1 MPILRGEPAPT
12 AEALMRSRYTAY
24 VRQDERHL
32 LASWHPST
40 RPDAVELG
48 VERWH
53 GLNVVEV
60 VDGGP
65 DDDEGVV
72 EFEAV
77 VEDVGQ
83 MAAIRERSRF
93 TRHRGRWVYVDDE
106 PRSGPGRHQA
116 S

>member
-1 MPILRGEPAPT
+1 
-12 AEALMRSRYTAY
+12 MRSRYTAY
-24 VRQDERHL
+24 VRHDERHL

-48 VERWH
+48 AETWH
-53 GLNVVEV
+53 GLDVVEV
-60 VDGGP
+60 LRGGP
-65 DDDEGVV
+65 GDDDGIV

-77 VEDVGQ
+77 VEDLGR

-93 TRHRGRWVYVDDE
+93 TRHRGRWVYVDAE
-106 PRSGPGRHQA
+106 PDSEAGRHHE